1 MIRETWLLETSCAF
15 KDMSQE
21 QNAVTWTIKPVKP
34 KLNKN
39 GKYRT
44 TSWCQDLYTRHAGS
58 IGCAIWLVF
67 RRSLVRSS
75 IHPHIFHRD
84 LEMNYSLPTANSSR
98 AVVSYCRT
106 YGHFVLPN
114 HWGNLPR
121 NSEARLI
128 DGSLYE
134 LWMPGYFKIHIIII
148 IIIRLIYI
156 FTLTGY
162 FLSLCCVITWMKI

>member
-1 MIRETWLLETSCAF
+1 MLNAYIAHILPRHFYCWLSYEMIRETWLLETSCAF

-75 IHPHIFHRD
+75 IQFDPRYIHISFIEIWKWTI
-84 LEMNYSLPTANSSR
+84 LSLPLIQVGLLSVTVER
-98 AVVSYCRT
+98 MGTSYCLT
-106 YGHFVLPN
+106 TEETCPGTV
-114 HWGNLPR
+114 
-121 NSEARLI
+121 
-128 DGSLYE
+128 E
-134 LWMPGYFKIHIIII
+134 LG
-148 IIIRLIYI
+148 
-156 FTLTGY
+156 
-162 FLSLCCVITWMKI
+162 